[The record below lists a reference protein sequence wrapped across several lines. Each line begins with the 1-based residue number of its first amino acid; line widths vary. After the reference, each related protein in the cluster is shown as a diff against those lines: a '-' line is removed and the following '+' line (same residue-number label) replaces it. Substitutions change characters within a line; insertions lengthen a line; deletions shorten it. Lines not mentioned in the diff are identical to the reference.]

1 MSSPRESFHR
11 PELRPDAIEP
21 SPARRVV
28 LATALAMALALAGD
42 WFMRFYW
49 FRWHEQVVSRPV
61 VTADR
66 PLPAAK
72 PEFTELKLPPRVGG
86 DLAALLGSPAARAKY
101 AVERPAATITLDP
114 EGFRSPVYPAT
125 QRFDVVVVG
134 DSYMTDGVPLTN
146 MISEQLAA
154 RLGRPVLNRAFMGRG
169 PFQSLMLWI
178 EQNWNR
184 PPHPKW
190 IVWGFVERDISGH
203 AFAGY
208 IYLIERHRGNV
219 EAELKSAE
227 RLRPRV
233 IWRALWPST
242 LRTSLP
248 NSSAIAQLS
257 RRIWARVQYDL
268 FRELPSDVF
277 ELDDPEGQGPPML
290 GYRVALDSIYW
301 SPSVRNLDQVVDSIA
316 YIQDYLKLI
325 GVNLLVVPI
334 PDKEQVYRDRIPRAK
349 WRKGEP
355 PPESISPELVERLR
369 ARGIP
374 AVSLLEPFR
383 EAARAGE
390 PVFWPDDT
398 HWHPYGIGLAA
409 ELIAAELRGKLEAK

>member
-1 MSSPRESFHR
+1 MAPPPDQSAR
-11 PELRPDAIEP
+11 PELRPEDAAP
-21 SPARRVV
+21 GAARRLV
-28 LATALAMALALAGD
+28 LLLIIVGALAIAGD
-42 WFMRFYW
+42 WAMRFYW

-61 VTADR
+61 ITADR
-66 PLPAAK
+66 PLPVTKPVFSEMPLAA
-72 PEFTELKLPPRVGG
+72 RVGG
-86 DLAALLGSPAARAKY
+86 DLTMLLGSPAARAKY
-101 AVERPAATITLDP
+101 AVARPAATITIDP
-114 EGFRSPVYPAT
+114 EGFRSPVYPST

-154 RLGRPVLNRAFMGRG
+154 RLGQPVLNRAFMGRG

-178 EQNWNR
+178 EQNWTR

-219 EAELKSAE
+219 EAELKTAE

-248 NSSAIAQLS
+248 NSSAIAQIS
-257 RRIWARVQYDL
+257 RRLWARIQYDL

-277 ELDDPEGQGPPML
+277 ELENPEEKGPPML
-290 GYRVALDSIYW
+290 GYRVALDAMYW
-301 SPSVRNLDQVVDSIA
+301 SPSVRNLNQVVDSIA
-316 YIQDYLKLI
+316 YIQDYLNLI
-325 GVNLLVVPI
+325 GVKLLVVPI
-334 PDKEQVYRDRIPRAK
+334 PDKEQVYRDRIPRSK

-355 PPESISPELVERLR
+355 PPESIAPELVERLR
-369 ARGIP
+369 ARGIH
-374 AVSLLEPFR
+374 AVSLLERFR
-383 EAARAGE
+383 AAAQAGE

-409 ELIAAELRGKLEAK
+409 ELIAAELRGRL